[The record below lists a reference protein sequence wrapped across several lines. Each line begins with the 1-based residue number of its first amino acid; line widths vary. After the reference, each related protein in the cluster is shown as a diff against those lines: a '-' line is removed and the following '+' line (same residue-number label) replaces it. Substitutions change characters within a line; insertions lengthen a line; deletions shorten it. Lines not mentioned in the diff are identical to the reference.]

1 MSNLASFSFGTIVIG
16 ILVAV
21 IAAILLLLLP
31 FFFHKNRRFSALSY
45 LCAMLFAVCLCICNI
60 YFCGLVKGKSI
71 LSDYEQ
77 SAQYRL
83 LQQSGD
89 LVRSYSSDL
98 YDLAASFYGVDVS
111 EESIEEQYREINTH
125 LWIWGCVAA
134 VLFVLGLFAVSATMV
149 RCCQTPDRTVRRV
162 PSHDNF

>member
-60 YFCGLVKGKSI
+60 YFCGLVRGKRI
-71 LSDYEQ
+71 LPDYEQ

-83 LQQSGD
+83 LQQGGD

-98 YDLAASFYGVDVS
+98 YDLAVSFYGVDVS
-111 EESIEEQYREINTH
+111 EESIEEQYREINTR
-125 LWIWGCVAA
+125 LWIWGGAAA
-134 VLFVLGLFAVSATMV
+134 VLFVLGLFAVSATMT
-149 RCCQTPDRTVRRV
+149 RRGQTPDRTVRRV